1 MLNAFH
7 IDVKLLNDRFVDF
20 LIQKRGGNVNLINFE
35 KWPLRVC
42 LTLKYKGHFIYQT
55 KSFIYEKIFHYLS
68 VFGVFLLSLGS
79 NT

>member
-35 KWPLRVC
+35 K
-42 LTLKYKGHFIYQT
+42 
-55 KSFIYEKIFHYLS
+55 
-68 VFGVFLLSLGS
+68 
-79 NT
+79 